1 MSCSCERPAEQ
12 SFEDPAPEDCILGLD
27 FGTTSLKCVV
37 VGKRKKA
44 VLASTAANMDAY
56 LKDRPRPIMEQDPL
70 KIVECLGKVMTRL
83 PQGLKD
89 RVTSVGRADA
99 AFATLADLYMEGR
112 FPSQPFQT

>member
-12 SFEDPAPEDCILGLD
+12 SFEDPEDCILGLD

-37 VGKRKKA
+37 IGKRKKA
-44 VLASTAANMDAY
+44 VLASTATNMDAY

-99 AFATLADLYMEGR
+99 ALATPADFYKWKADFLPN
-112 FPSQPFQT
+112 PST